1 MRKVSEKS
9 GIVLFFRRKRP
20 RMLPIRPGRS
30 CCVRFVFGPVQRR
43 GGGATGLRDSG
54 GSTADGRARP
64 YPGPRERVSLL
75 QPGKSGGT
83 GISRS
88 RRFSAGG
95 YGEPPLSGYL

>member
-1 MRKVSEKS
+1 MPITFALVIVAASVSLSSSE
-9 GIVLFFRRKRP
+9 P
-20 RMLPIRPGRS
+20 
-30 CCVRFVFGPVQRR
+30 FVFGPVQRR
-43 GGGATGLRDSG
+43 GGGTAGQRGGG
-54 GSTADGRARP
+54 GSVADGRARP

-95 YGEPPLSGYL
+95 DGEPPPSGYL

>member
-1 MRKVSEKS
+1 M
-9 GIVLFFRRKRP
+9 VLSFGECCPKCRDSAGAEPLREVC
-20 RMLPIRPGRS
+20 IRTRAAAG
-30 CCVRFVFGPVQRR
+30 RR
-43 GGGATGLRDSG
+43 GGGATGQRDSG
-54 GSTADGRARP
+54 GSAADGRARP

-95 YGEPPLSGYL
+95 DGEPPLSGYL